1 MYISQILQYLIL
13 PCFVLIAVIVIQNV
27 LAAYEKKYSDKE

>member
-13 PCFVLIAVIVIQNV
+13 PFFILIAFLVIQNV
-27 LAAYEKKYSDKE
+27 LAAYEKKFSDEE